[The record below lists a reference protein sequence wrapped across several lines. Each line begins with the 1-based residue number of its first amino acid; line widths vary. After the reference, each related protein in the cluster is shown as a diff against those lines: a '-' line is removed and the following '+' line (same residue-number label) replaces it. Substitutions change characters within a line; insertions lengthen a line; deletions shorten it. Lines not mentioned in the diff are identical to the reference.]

1 MEGQGLRKSDGD
13 LKDYRVV
20 TLSGSNLECLLVSS
34 VNTSK
39 VGDNV
44 KAAAAMSVQVGS
56 FADPTVAG
64 KRQPDQHL
72 DERVDVILLFYFL
85 QRGALISWR

>member
-1 MEGQGLRKSDGD
+1 MYVVTDFPVFLRGLVLTKMEGEGLRKSDGD

-39 VGDNV
+39 DGDNV

-56 FADPTVAG
+56 FADPAVAG
-64 KRQPDQHL
+64 M
-72 DERVDVILLFYFL
+72 
-85 QRGALISWR
+85 